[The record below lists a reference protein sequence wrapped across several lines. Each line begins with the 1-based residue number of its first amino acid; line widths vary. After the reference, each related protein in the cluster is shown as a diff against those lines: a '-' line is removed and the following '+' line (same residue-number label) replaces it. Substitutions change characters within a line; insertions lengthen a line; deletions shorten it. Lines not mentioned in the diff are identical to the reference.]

1 MKTKTGFTW
10 FVLIALAAGQPG
22 LQYAVQHQSGG
33 YRYPTANRRSWR
45 TNTAGHRRHRR
56 LPDCRQRHPGDPRPP
71 RCRPPP
77 PSSLPTKAP
86 NAIPL
91 PIRQGLT
98 SLNTYRLKIHQ
109 VTNGPTKDDKNDTTT
124 LIEVNTKTNSTHTRI
139 ESTTS
144 SAEDPKPEKNV
155 SDNYQ
160 VGNTSCEISGTSST
174 PTGKI
179 SQDDPFTK
187 DLTNTMANLVDF
199 SLYVENPVFVAEEN
213 LNGVAANHFTFKVT
227 RLGKD
232 SGAIVNQN
240 SGEYWVAKDGQYLV
254 KYVVILELSS
264 DKAGTKVMHSETNL
278 ELSAINQPID
288 IAIPANCAKK

>member
-1 MKTKTGFTW
+1 MKTKAGFTW
-10 FVLIALAAGQPG
+10 FVLITLLLAGLACNMPFSISPADTATPQPIDAAGTQKPTLPG
-22 LQYAVQHQSGG
+22 ATAAPQTGASATPASKATALP
-33 YRYPTANRRSWR
+33 PTA
-45 TNTAGHRRHRR
+45 TVKPT
-56 LPDCRQRHPGDPRPP
+56 
-71 RCRPPP
+71 
-77 PSSLPTKAP
+77 TKAP

-124 LIEVNTKTNSTHTRI
+124 LIEVNSKTNSTHTRI
-139 ESTTS
+139 ESTAS

-155 SDNYQ
+155 SDNYT
-160 VGNTSCEISGTSST
+160 VGNTTCEISGTSST

-179 SQDDPFTK
+179 TQDDPFTK
-187 DLTNTMANLVDF
+187 DLTGTVTNLVDF

-254 KYVVILELSS
+254 KYVVILDISS
-264 DKAGTKVMHSETNL
+264 DKAGTKMMHSETNL